1 MILFQKII
9 CFAVLVPFDSDISNE
24 WTYIYLHT
32 LRQCAGKTRIDF
44 HKLAFDE
51 WLLQSLGTVVFG

>member
-9 CFAVLVPFDSDISNE
+9 CFAVLVPLLTAIFRMNG
-24 WTYIYLHT
+24 YIYLHT